1 MATARF
7 DLGDEAFE
15 VLDAFLNPASPL
27 PATPRIWRKSE
38 TVTATI
44 AVGAASTGP
53 VDARGYAGGG
63 YILPSTFDG
72 TALTFTVC
80 DTEGGTYQT
89 LYDQYG
95 GALSVTV
102 AASRSYPLPQELFGW
117 PYFKFVAGTSQSTTD
132 TDITVILAG

>member
-1 MATARF
+1 MT
-7 DLGDEAFE
+7 
-15 VLDAFLNPASPL
+15 SPH
-27 PATPRIWRKSE
+27 PRIWRKAE

-44 AVGAASTGP
+44 VSGAAASAA
-53 VDARGYAGGG
+53 VDFRGYAGGG

-95 GALSVTV
+95 NALSVTV
-102 AASRSYPLPQELFGW
+102 AASRSFPLPQELFGW
-117 PYFKFVAGTSQSTTD
+117 PFFKLVSGTNQSTSNTL
-132 TDITVILAG
+132 IPVVLAG